1 MKGILSGMR
10 IVEGSAFVA
19 APLGGMTLAQL
30 GADVIRFDPIGG
42 GLDIDRWPVTIN
54 GGRSLF
60 WAGFNKGKRSIA
72 VDIRSPRGQEIL
84 TQLIC
89 EPGEDSGMFLT
100 NFPAR
105 GWLSYERLKQQRPDL
120 IMVNITGHRDGSSA
134 VDYTVN
140 SSVGFPAVT
149 GPKDDPRP
157 VNHLLPAWDCITGK
171 LAAVGLLAAERHRT
185 RTGEGQLVKLAL
197 SDVALAMLGNLGKIG
212 EVMINDSDR
221 PKDGNYL
228 YGAFGR
234 DFETLESKRLMV
246 VALTP
251 SQWTN
256 LCKATELGP
265 AFDALGARMGLDLSQ
280 AGNRFRLR
288 REIAEILAPWCHTR
302 MMSEVREIFNMHRVC
317 WSEYRTIREVVEKDP
332 NCSTQNPMFEMLD
345 HPGIGTLLTPS
356 SPLVFDALPRQ
367 SAVRAP
373 ELGEHTDEILAEIL
387 GLGEGEI
394 GKLHDERIVAGPPK
408 S

>member
-1 MKGILSGMR
+1 MKGVLSGMR
-10 IVEGSAFVA
+10 VVEGSAFVA

-42 GLDIDRWPVTIN
+42 GLDIDRWPVTAD
-54 GGRSLF
+54 GKSLF
-60 WAGFNKGKRSIA
+60 WAGLNKGKRSIA

-84 TQLIC
+84 TDLITA
-89 EPGEDSGMFLT
+89 PGEDSGLFLT

-105 GWLSYERLKQQRPDL
+105 GWLGYERLQEKRPDL
-120 IMVNITGHRDGSSA
+120 VMINICGRRDGSSA
-134 VDYTVN
+134 VDYTIN
-140 SSVGFPAVT
+140 PSVGFPAVT

-185 RTGEGQLVKLAL
+185 RTGEGQMVKLAL
-197 SDVALAMLGNLGKIG
+197 ADVAMAMLGNLGKIA

-234 DFETLESKRLMV
+234 DFETLDGKRLMV

-251 SQWTN
+251 AQWKY
-256 LCKATELGP
+256 LREATELGP
-265 AFDALGARMGLDLSQ
+265 AVDKLGTRMGLDLHE

-288 REIAEILAPWCHTR
+288 RELAEILAPWFHTR
-302 MMSEVREIFNMHRVC
+302 TMSEVRATFDAHRVC
-317 WSEYRTIREVVEKDP
+317 WAEYRTIREVVEKDP
-332 NCSTQNPMFEMLD
+332 DCSTQNPMFEMIE
-345 HPGIGTLLTPS
+345 HPGIGNLLTPS
-356 SPLVFDALPRQ
+356 SPLAFDSHLSLPAQ
-367 SAVRAP
+367 RAP
-373 ELGEHTDEILAEIL
+373 AIGEHTDEILSGVL
-387 GLGEGEI
+387 GLGDAEI
-394 GKLHDERIVAGPPK
+394 GRLHDDRVVAAAD